1 MEGAIEPGDIG
12 ILEPGTRS
20 AKEGD
25 PGENTPV
32 EGLWGDGLETVA
44 LLPPG
49 APGGVFETDAI
60 SNLVLE
66 TGHVAP
72 GAPDVFLAPFVGEV
86 VDLAAG
92 EV

>member
-1 MEGAIEPGDIG
+1 MTSESLSLGRGQQDDARE
-12 ILEPGTRS
+12 E
-20 AKEGD
+20 
-25 PGENTPV
+25 ENAPI
-32 EGLWGDGLETVA
+32 EGLWGDSLETVA

-49 APGGVFETDAI
+49 APGGVFETDAVC
-60 SNLVLE
+60 NLVLE